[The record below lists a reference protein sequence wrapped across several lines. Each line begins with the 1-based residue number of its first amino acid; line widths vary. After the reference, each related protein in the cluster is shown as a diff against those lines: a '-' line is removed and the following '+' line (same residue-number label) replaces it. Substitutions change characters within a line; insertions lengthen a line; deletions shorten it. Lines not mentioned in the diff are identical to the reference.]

1 MSAVQHEK
9 ITVAV
14 VDDDRAS
21 RDSVCAVIQS
31 IGYSTEAF
39 ESGESFLNNCDLT
52 RPNCLVVDYRLPGM
66 SGLDLQEQLRNNRI
80 HVPIIL
86 ISGYADVKIAVT
98 AMQQG
103 AVTLLQKPYNQ
114 EDLLKSVKQGVTLNI
129 EQRERRERADAAKQR
144 LSQLNAKEKEVLQ
157 QMLQG
162 KSNKAVAQALG
173 IGLRTVERR
182 RHDIFSKTSV
192 DSEVK
197 LAELVQQAQSDDFS
211 GA

>member
-1 MSAVQHEK
+1 MSEVEHEK
-9 ITVAV
+9 ITVVV
-14 VDDDRAS
+14 VDDDRAA
-21 RDSVCAVIQS
+21 RESVCAVVQS
-31 IGYSTEAF
+31 IGYSTVAF
-39 ESGESFLNNCDLT
+39 ESGESFLNSCDLT
-52 RPNCLVVDYRLPGM
+52 RSNCLVVDYRLPGI
-66 SGLDLQEQLRNNRI
+66 SGLELQQQLRRNRI
-80 HVPIIL
+80 SLPIIL
-86 ISGYADVKIAVT
+86 ISGYADVKTAVT

-114 EDLLKSVKQGVTLNI
+114 DDLLSSVRRGVTLNI
-129 EQRERRERADAAKQR
+129 EHRQRQETADAAKQR
-144 LSQLNAKEKEVLQ
+144 LSLLNAKEKEVLD

-182 RHDIFSKTSV
+182 RHDIFSKTNV

-197 LAELVQQAQSDDFS
+197 LAELVQLAEYDDAL